1 MKKIY
6 FVRHLFLCISILVIY
21 NNSKSQTLQTPCAA
35 SSQGTIGSSGSIVI
49 NYTIGEMVLVDN
61 YKSNGLFISQGIMQP
76 DVPNGIVNY
85 SAFTS
90 GDIIVYPNPT
100 PNDLSIQ
107 ISILKKGK
115 MELQVYDA
123 LGQVLIK
130 DAFDVNGFMLQ
141 KYNLTKYANATYV
154 LKLRFKSNDGV
165 MDKQGT
171 YKIVKG

>member
-1 MKKIY
+1 MNKCTLVLRATFCLFA
-6 FVRHLFLCISILVIY
+6 FVAY
-21 NNSKSQTLQTPCAA
+21 ATTKAQTLQTPCATTNQA
-35 SSQGTIGSSGSIVI
+35 TVGSLIV

-61 YKSNGLFISQGIMQP
+61 YKSNGLFITQGIMQP
-76 DVPNGIVNY
+76 DVPNGVINY

-130 DAFDVNGFMLQ
+130 DAFEVNGFMLQ

-154 LKLRFKSNDGV
+154 LKLRFKSNDGI